1 MKTALWIL
9 LFSAGLR
16 AEPMTLLSGVE
27 VQSANRSL
35 QSLSGD
41 FTFEQVRSSTEWKQA
56 GTNFGYL
63 DKPLWIRLQVDAASA
78 GDYVWL
84 TDAFAREI
92 HVYVVRNGSV
102 TKHDLGVAERLS
114 QGDRFLRPVLP
125 LRIEAGRTEF
135 YFELRTDT
143 SVQFTSDFLVPAAYE
158 QRRDIMIGLYAG
170 FLGALFLMAFYNLFV
185 YLSTRETSYRSYI
198 TYALSAFFY
207 FFSQSGMLLMFAP
220 EASEA
225 VVMRFHLVV
234 LGPYI
239 TFMGLFAR
247 SFLRPVLAH
256 SNWDRALLGI
266 MVSGALILGAA
277 LVPGLAFSAVAR
289 PGSVLVILALGIVFG
304 AGISSWRRGYRPARY
319 YTISIGAFVAGAG
332 LLALRQIGIVP
343 HNLLTSHAI
352 QIGTLAEMALLAF
365 ALSDRIN
372 LLKRDAE
379 ARMAEVSRATGEL
392 ERSEAKYRSIFEDTT
407 DMVFTLNQDGAFLSV
422 NNAAYRT
429 IGYEPGELIGKSVQS
444 LMQSSGSMDL
454 QTILLRDALTTQEPS
469 RRFRLQLLARDG
481 SLVDVSVK
489 LERVETA
496 RGVHFQ
502 GRAFL
507 AASDPLLAC
516 LRRER
521 LSYSVENFF
530 ATAELLNQRITKNL
544 PAFFTEEECIDLQ
557 VVLRE
562 MLVNAI
568 EHGNLEIS
576 YEEKTAAQKAGD
588 YLQYAASKQRMGA
601 YAGRRIH
608 VISSLCSKYSLFHIE
623 DEGPGFDHVSVS
635 RKALD
640 GVADLTLS
648 HGRGIAIS
656 RQLLDRVSYNKK
668 GNAVT
673 LLKETRKTP

>member
-1 MKTALWIL
+1 MPALLWL
-9 LFSAGLR
+9 AFAAGLS
-16 AEPMTLLSGVE
+16 AEPMILKTGIE
-27 VQSANRSL
+27 VQSANNAL
-35 QSLSGD
+35 EALSGD
-41 FTFEQVRSSTEWKQA
+41 FTFEQAQTSNGWKHA

-63 DKPLWIRLQVDAASA
+63 DKPLWLRLQVNSA
-78 GDYVWL
+78 GSAEYVWM

-92 HVYVVRNGSV
+92 HVYVVRNGSIA
-102 TKHDLGVAERLS
+102 KHDLGVARRLT
-114 QGDRFLRPVLP
+114 QEDRFLRPVLA
-125 LRIEAGRTEF
+125 LRLEEGLTEF
-135 YFELRTDT
+135 YFEVRTDT
-143 SVQFTSDFLVPAAYE
+143 SVQFTSDFLTPDAYQE
-158 QRRDIMIGLYAG
+158 RRDVMIGLYAG

-198 TYALSAFFY
+198 TYALAAFLY

-220 EASEA
+220 GAFETL
-225 VVMRFHLVV
+225 VMRFHLVV

-256 SNWDRALLGI
+256 SNWDRALFGI
-266 MVSGALILGAA
+266 MAAGVLILGAA
-277 LVPGLAFSAVAR
+277 LLPGLPFSAVAR
-289 PGSVLVILALGIVFG
+289 PGSILVIFALAIVFG
-304 AGISSWRRGYRPARY
+304 AGVAAWRRGYRPARY
-319 YTISIGAFVAGAG
+319 YTVSIGAFVAGAV
-332 LLALRQIGIVP
+332 LLALRQIGAVP
-343 HNLLTSHAI
+343 HNLLTAHAI

-372 LLKRDAE
+372 LLKRDAQ
-379 ARMAEVSRATGEL
+379 ARMDEVSRATAEL
-392 ERSEAKYRSIFEDTT
+392 ERSEAKYRSIFQDST
-407 DMVFTLNQDGAFLSV
+407 DMIFTLDSTGKILSL

-429 IGYEPGELIGKSVQS
+429 LGYESSELEGRSILDLVQS
-444 LMQSSGSMDL
+444 AGSMDL
-454 QTILLRDALTTQEPS
+454 QAILLRDALTSQEPS
-469 RRFRLQLLARDG
+469 RRFRLQLHARDG
-481 SLVDVSVK
+481 TGLDVSMK
-489 LERVETA
+489 LEAVTGA
-496 RGVHFQ
+496 RGVYFQ

-507 AASDPLLAC
+507 SASDPLLAC
-516 LRRER
+516 LSRER

-530 ATAELLNQRITKNL
+530 ATAELLNQRITRNL
-544 PAFFTEEECIDLQ
+544 PAFFSEEECIDLQ

-568 EHGNLEIS
+568 EHGNLEIT
-576 YEEKTAAQKAGD
+576 YEEKTAAQLAGD
-588 YLQYAASKQRMGA
+588 YLHYAASKQKMGA

-608 VISSLCSKYSLFHIE
+608 VISSLCRRYALFHIE

-656 RQLLDRVSYNKK
+656 RQLLDRVTYSKK